1 MTNFTGPTSQHSCAA
16 DAKCQLASLLH
27 WQANSYTTNHLKVT
41 FQAQVVW
48 VDECGSLGLGLFA
61 IPPEVQHVYSALH
74 ASYMNVI
81 TMW

>member
-1 MTNFTGPTSQHSCAA
+1 M
-16 DAKCQLASLLH
+16 
-27 WQANSYTTNHLKVT
+27 TNHLKVA

-74 ASYMNVI
+74 ASYMNVN
-81 TMW
+81 TM

>member
-1 MTNFTGPTSQHSCAA
+1 MRGSRDALDGTHVRQS

-27 WQANSYTTNHLKVT
+27 WQASSYMTNHLKVA

-74 ASYMNVI
+74 ASYMNVN
-81 TMW
+81 TM